1 MLEYAQRSPLTRAF
15 SNVKKLGFTLVE
27 LIITIVVIGVL
38 AATVAPRFLG
48 SDSEEATALRDR
60 TLQIVR
66 NIQLRAMQNVN
77 DTSCVK
83 ITPSTIAPP
92 AGHDCINP
100 ISTAFDS
107 DQVVNAPSGFSFQTT
122 DENDA
127 AFTQIQFD
135 SMGRPSNIACNTPC
149 KIQVSTVAVC
159 LQQEGA
165 IYAC

>member
-1 MLEYAQRSPLTRAF
+1 M
-15 SNVKKLGFTLVE
+15 KKLGFTLVE
-27 LIITIVVIGVL
+27 LIITILVIGVL

-60 TLQIVR
+60 ALQVVR

-83 ITPSTIAPP
+83 IIPSTLAPP
-92 AGHDCINP
+92 AGHDCSNAV
-100 ISTAFDS
+100 STAFDS
-107 DQVVNAPSGFSFQTT
+107 DQVVSAPSGFSFQTA
-122 DENDA
+122 DENNA

-135 SMGRPSNIACNTPC
+135 SMGRPRNIPCTNTC
-149 KIQVSTVAVC
+149 SIQVNNVSVC

-165 IYAC
+165 VYAC